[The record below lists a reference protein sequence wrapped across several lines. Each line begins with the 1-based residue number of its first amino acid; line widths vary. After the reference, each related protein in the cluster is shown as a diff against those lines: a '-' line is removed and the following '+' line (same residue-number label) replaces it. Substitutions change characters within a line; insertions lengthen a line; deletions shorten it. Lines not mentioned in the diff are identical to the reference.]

1 MQKHFLFIVVAFAY
15 SLLSCTHFESQK
27 NEVVSQSFDSLNCV
41 KERLESEINN
51 YFNEIEKIEDNLN
64 KIEEFSGFLSV
75 QPTGENLNNNVTENI
90 NKRIEIIASLLKT
103 NTTKIDSLKKQ
114 LKKSSFHIA
123 GLENTISRLKS
134 KIDEQNSYFDQMK
147 TELLKRDELILQ
159 RDIAIK
165 GLTNSIETL
174 EVENAQK
181 NVVIEEQDQT
191 IHTAYYAFG
200 TYKELKQHRIL
211 TNKGLFSKPKVL
223 QKDFNKDFFLKID
236 MRDVLSIPL
245 YSKKVKIHTPHS
257 KTSYSL
263 EKSED
268 FFVLKIL
275 NPSEFWEVSKYLVIE
290 VD

>member
-1 MQKHFLFIVVAFAY
+1 MQKYSFFIIVAFVHFLI
-15 SLLSCTHFESQK
+15 SCTYLEPQKSEVESQD
-27 NEVVSQSFDSLNCV
+27 FDSLKFV
-41 KERLESEINN
+41 KECLESEINN
-51 YFNEIEKIEDNLN
+51 YFNEIETIENNL
-64 KIEEFSGFLSV
+64 KKVEEIGHFISI

-90 NKRIEIIASLLKT
+90 NKKIELISSLLKS
-103 NTTKIDSLKKQ
+103 NITKIDSLKSQ
-114 LKKSSFHIA
+114 LKKSSLHIV
-123 GLENTISRLKS
+123 GLEKTISRLKN

-236 MRDVLSIPL
+236 TRDVLSIPL
-245 YSKKVKIHTPHS
+245 YSKKAKIHTPHS

-275 NPSEFWEVSKYLVIE
+275 NPSEFWEISKFLVIE